1 MLGGRQVETTLTA
14 IEQRMEL
21 LGQRVRLRSRST
33 TEHDLRP
40 VRQRVRFIESGGSL

>member
-40 VRQRVRFIESGGSL
+40 VRHGFGLLRVGGSL